1 MVGRQPVA
9 AGLRWVALLMVV
21 AALAAPLSACGKK
34 GKLTPPD
41 GAQYPKDYPTR

>member
-1 MVGRQPVA
+1 MARV
-9 AGLRWVALLMVV
+9 LRLVALLMVV

-41 GAQYPKDYPTR
+41 GAEYPKDYPTR